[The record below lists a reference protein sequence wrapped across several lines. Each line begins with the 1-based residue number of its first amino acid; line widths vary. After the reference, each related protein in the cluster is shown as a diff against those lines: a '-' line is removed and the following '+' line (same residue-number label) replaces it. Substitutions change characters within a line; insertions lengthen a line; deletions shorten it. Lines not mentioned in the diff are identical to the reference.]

1 MAARY
6 ALQQFVYHD
15 TVANAE
21 ICVVQGAQRDS
32 ITGQAFL
39 ESPASYWSATPLS
52 AAGGQI
58 TGVLAAYLAAYP
70 AT

>member
-1 MAARY
+1 
-6 ALQQFVYHD
+6 LQQFCYHD

-21 ICVVQGAQRDS
+21 ICVIQGAQHDS

-39 ESPASYWSATPLS
+39 QTPASFWSATPLS

-58 TGVLAAYLAAYP
+58 TGVLAAYLTAYP
-70 AT
+70 GTI

>member
-6 ALQQFVYHD
+6 ALVQFVYHD

-21 ICVVQGAQRDS
+21 ILIEQGAQRDS

-39 ESPASYWSATPLS
+39 QTPASFWSATPLV
-52 AAGGQI
+52 AGAQI
-58 TGVLAAYLAAYP
+58 SPQLSAYLAAYP
-70 AT
+70 NT